1 MRTILN
7 SRYFIWLILAF
18 PGFGMLSRYADGR
31 LDAMGMLHPTGE
43 FALRFMIIAMLIG
56 PLIDVFGSRRWLR
69 WLLARRRW
77 IGFAAFL
84 YALAHLVFYVLDMGL
99 LAEML
104 AEITEHGIW
113 TGWAALLLMA
123 LPGLASTDW
132 AMRALGRS
140 WKRVQQFAYPAA
152 LLSVLHW
159 GLLTWEW
166 VPALVHIAPLV
177 LFNALRLI
185 KRLSSGRMSGAQTK
199 DLTA

>member
-43 FALRFMIIAMLIG
+43 FAVRFMIIAMLIG
-56 PLIDVFGSRRWLR
+56 PLIDVFGQRRWLR

-77 IGFAAFL
+77 IGFAAFI
-84 YALAHLVFYVLDMGL
+84 YAVAHLVFYIVDMGA

-104 AEITEHGIW
+104 AEFTEHGIW
-113 TGWAALLLMA
+113 TGWAAMVLMA
-123 LPGLASTDW
+123 LPGLASNDA
-132 AMRALGRS
+132 AMRALGRG

-152 LLSVLHW
+152 VLSIAHW

-166 VPALVHIAPLV
+166 TPALVHIAPLL
-177 LFNALRLI
+177 LFNLLRI
-185 KRLSSGRMSGAQTK
+185 VKRVSPNRVVASQ
-199 DLTA
+199 